1 MLTSTRA
8 CFVGGITDVFVVTV
22 DVVIVVDGAVVVFEV
37 AGVDSPVCSCPLV
50 ERASAG
56 TAVVLVS
63 CSLRTVVDC
72 VVVACVVVVFGV
84 ADVVSIATAVVPKDG
99 SSLSAFVF
107 PGDVVDAA
115 LGFRGSE
122 KEQM

>member
-8 CFVGGITDVFVVTV
+8 CFFGGITGVFVV
-22 DVVIVVDGAVVVFEV
+22 VVGVEIVFDGAVDFFEV

-63 CSLRTVVDC
+63 CAPRTVFDC
-72 VVVACVVVVFGV
+72 VVVACVAIFFDV
-84 ADVVSIATAVVPKDG
+84 ADVVSLATAVVPKDV
-99 SSLSAFVF
+99 SSLSEFVF

-115 LGFRGSE
+115 LGFRVSE
-122 KEQM
+122 K

>member
-1 MLTSTRA
+1 MI
-8 CFVGGITDVFVVTV
+8 VG
-22 DVVIVVDGAVVVFEV
+22 DGAFDVFEV

-56 TAVVLVS
+56 TDVVLVS
-63 CSLRTVVDC
+63 CSPRTVFDC

-84 ADVVSIATAVVPKDG
+84 VEVVSLAIAVVPKDG
-99 SSLSAFVF
+99 SSLSEFVF

-115 LGFRGSE
+115 LGFRVSE
-122 KEQM
+122 K